1 MAYSFHKIKPF
12 CKVGRGG
19 IVSGEEQSPP
29 RKSPPRP
36 RKGVWTLQAGY
47 LLVIFALAQSLG
59 GVTSLIFINLRT
71 KNNNQLAIIT
81 YSPFGRSREI
91 SNVSV
96 CHTEKHKSLSLGS
109 ATACH
114 RKCRTSMPL
123 PQLPWPPPAAFM
135 FLRIRE
141 A

>member
-29 RKSPPRP
+29 RKSPPKP
-36 RKGVWTLQAGY
+36 GKGVWTLQAGY

-96 CHTEKHKSLSLGS
+96 YHTEKHKSL
-109 ATACH
+109 
-114 RKCRTSMPL
+114 
-123 PQLPWPPPAAFM
+123 
-135 FLRIRE
+135 
-141 A
+141 